1 MVKEVKTKVNQS
13 DARAIEVMPML
24 IATGL
29 VTYEGENPHSER
41 LELPAWGVRQFR
53 VRAREMDRAQER
65 QQRDR
70 LRGQEAPFRSG
81 LSKGKLQVKAQMG
94 ASGFFFFCI
103 FFIML
108 DIEAKS
114 SHLLGKWSTAEL
126 DPLPLFL
133 FLTYFYHRC
142 LSPPEPI

>member
-41 LELPAWGVRQFR
+41 LELPAWGVRQVR

-65 QQRDR
+65 QQRHR
-70 LRGQEAPFRSG
+70 LRGQEAPFRSD
-81 LSKGKLQVKAQMG
+81 LSKGKRQVKTQMR
-94 ASGFFFFCI
+94 ASFFFLYL
-103 FFIML
+103 FFYYV
-108 DIEAKS
+108 
-114 SHLLGKWSTAEL
+114 G
-126 DPLPLFL
+126 
-133 FLTYFYHRC
+133 Y
-142 LSPPEPI
+142 